1 MAQPRVDARAKVV
14 ILCGGKGTRLHEE
27 TELKPKPMAQIG
39 GRPILWHIMKIYAH
53 AGFTDFVLCL
63 GYKGDVIK
71 KYFLDYDL
79 MGRDFTITMGEAPK
93 IEMHGTPLEKG
104 WTITFAETGPEA
116 MTGARLKRIEKYI
129 DTKYLMLTYGDG
141 VANLDVRKLFAFHKS
156 HGKIG
161 TVTGVRPP
169 SRFGELLVD
178 GDTVREFSEKPQTG
192 SGFINGVFFV
202 FDRRIFDYVEDN
214 ERCTFEGQPL
224 SRLASD
230 GELAIYKLQTFWQCM
245 DTYRD
250 LQMLNKVWET
260 GHPEWRVWSH

>member
-1 MAQPRVDARAKVV
+1 MPSRADAGAKVV

-27 TELKPKPMAQIG
+27 TGFKPKPMVMIG
-39 GRPILWHIMKIYAH
+39 GKPILWHIMKIYAH

-79 MGRDFTITMGEAPK
+79 MSCDFTLEFGESRKVLTHGAP
-93 IEMHGTPLEKG
+93 MEKG
-104 WTITFAETGPEA
+104 WRITFADTGADA
-116 MTGARLKRIEKYI
+116 MTGCRLKRVEKYV
-129 DTKYLMLTYGDG
+129 DTEHLMLTYGDG
-141 VANLDVRKLFAFHKS
+141 VANIDVRKLFAFHKS
-156 HGKIG
+156 HGKVG

-169 SRFGELLVD
+169 SRFGELLVE
-178 GDTVREFSEKPQTG
+178 GDAVREFSEKPQTG
-192 SGFINGVFFV
+192 SGFINGGFFV

-214 ERCTFEGQPL
+214 EKCTFEGQPL

-230 GELAIYKLQTFWQCM
+230 RELFIYKLQTFWHCM

-250 LQMLNKVWET
+250 METLNRLWESSHPDWKVWEK
-260 GHPEWRVWSH
+260 

>member
-1 MAQPRVDARAKVV
+1 MMQAV
-14 ILCGGKGTRLHEE
+14 ILCGGLGTRMREE
-27 TELKPKPMAQIG
+27 TEFRPKPLVAIG
-39 GRPILWHIMKIYAH
+39 GRPILWHIMKMYAH

-104 WTITFAETGPEA
+104 WRITFAETGPEA

-178 GDTVREFSEKPQTG
+178 GDRVREFSEKPQTG
-192 SGFINGVFFV
+192 SGFINGGFFV
-202 FDRRIFDYVEDN
+202 FDRRIFD
-214 ERCTFEGQPL
+214 
-224 SRLASD
+224 
-230 GELAIYKLQTFWQCM
+230 
-245 DTYRD
+245 
-250 LQMLNKVWET
+250 
-260 GHPEWRVWSH
+260 